1 MTAVMRPAGK
11 SGTWKSRFSAIAA
24 PTNSARSV
32 AMAMSSAW
40 THRPQVTGRGKWSRH
55 SSGRLRPVAM
65 PILAERFWISIAIR
79 LAASRTHSSR

>member
-1 MTAVMRPAGK
+1 MRPAWK
-11 SGTWKSRFSAIAA
+11 SGTPKSRLSAIAA

-40 THRPQVTGRGKWSRH
+40 IHSPTVTGLRKCSRQ

-65 PILAERFWISIAIR
+65 PIFADRFWISIAMR
-79 LAASRTHSSR
+79 LALSRTHSSR